1 MKWIA
6 MALLVGAAIV
16 YAVASFQQARHAAW
30 GYVAAFAEAAMV
42 GALAD
47 WFAVVALFR
56 HPLGLPIP
64 HTAIIPSNKDRI
76 GENLA
81 AFICTNFLGTSQVL
95 DKLREFRAADRLAA
109 WLADPHHAQQVS
121 IHLGALLSHALRA
134 LDDEPVRHFFR
145 STVLARLG
153 RVDSTRLLGELLDVL
168 TADGRHQQVLD
179 AALRQLGR
187 VLDDETLKQEVADV
201 VAAEV
206 KYLRFVGLDT
216 AAGRFATEKMVAGVV
231 RLVSEMGEDPA
242 HPLRQRFDEFMRG
255 FIADL
260 KHDAA
265 MREKGERLKAEL
277 LGHPQLATY
286 LHGLWSQVIDWTRQ
300 DLARDDSTLRARAAA
315 ATRALG
321 QQLQDDVAMREWIDA
336 QLLAG
341 APRWIDR
348 YREDIRRYIV
358 NRVSSWNADEMTG
371 ELERNIGRDL
381 QFIRINGTLV
391 GGLAGLLIHAMTE
404 FLRTGT
410 LR

>member
-6 MALLVGAAIV
+6 VALLAGAAIV
-16 YAVASFQQARHAAW
+16 YAVASLLQARHPAW

-64 HTAIIPSNKDRI
+64 HTAIIPGNKDRI

-81 AFICTNFLGTSQVL
+81 VFICSNFLGTAQVL
-95 DKLREFRAADRLAA
+95 EKLRGFRAGDRLAG
-109 WLADPHHAQQVS
+109 WLADPAHAQQVS
-121 IHLGALLSHALRA
+121 VHLGALLTHALRA

-145 STVLARLG
+145 TTVIARLD
-153 RVDSTRLLGELLDVL
+153 RVDSTRLLGEMLDVM

-179 AALRQLGR
+179 AALKQLGH
-187 VLDDETLKQEVADV
+187 VLDDETLKHEVAEV

-206 KYLRFVGLDT
+206 KYLRFVGLDN

-231 RLVSEMGEDPA
+231 RLIGEMGVDAA
-242 HPLRQRFDEFMRG
+242 HPLRQRFDTFMGG
-255 FIADL
+255 FINDL
-260 KHDAA
+260 KHDPA
-265 MREKGERLKAEL
+265 MREKGERLKVEL
-277 LGHPQLATY
+277 LGHPQLAAY
-286 LHGLWSQVIDWTRQ
+286 LHGLWSQVIEWTRQ
-300 DLARDDSTLRARAAA
+300 DLARDDSALRARVAD

-321 QQLQDDVAMREWIDA
+321 EQLQKDDAMRGWIDA
-336 QLLAG
+336 QLLAT

-358 NRVSSWNADEMTG
+358 DRVASWNADEMTG

-391 GGLAGLLIHAMTE
+391 GGLAGLLIHTVTE
-404 FLRTGT
+404 LLRAG
-410 LR
+410 

>member
-1 MKWIA
+1 
-6 MALLVGAAIV
+6 MALLAGAAVV
-16 YAVASFQQARHAAW
+16 YAIASLMHARHTAW
-30 GYVAAFAEAAMV
+30 DYVAAFAEAAMV

-81 AFICTNFLGTSQVL
+81 SFICSNFLGTSQVL
-95 DKLREFRAADRLAA
+95 EKLRDFRAADRLAA
-109 WLADPHHAQQVS
+109 WLAAPAHAQQVA

-134 LDDEPVRHFFR
+134 LDDVAVRHFFR
-145 STVLARLG
+145 ASVLARLD
-153 RVDSTRLLGELLDVL
+153 RVDSTRLLGNLLDVL
-168 TADGRHQQVLD
+168 TTDGRHQQVLD
-179 AALRQLGR
+179 AALRQLGH
-187 VLDDETLKQEVADV
+187 VLDDETLKQEVAEV
-201 VAAEV
+201 VASEV

-216 AAGRFATEKMVAGVV
+216 AAGRFATEKMVAGVA
-231 RLVSEMGEDPA
+231 RLIGEMGDDPE
-242 HPLRQRFDEFMRG
+242 HPLRQRFDTFMVT

-260 KHDAA
+260 KHDPE

-277 LGHPQLATY
+277 LGHPQLAAY

-300 DLARDDSTLRARAAA
+300 DLARDDSTLRTRVAD
-315 ATRALG
+315 ATRGLG
-321 QQLQDDVAMREWIDA
+321 EQLQKDAAMRGWIDA
-336 QLLAG
+336 QLLAT
-341 APRWIDR
+341 APRWIDH

-358 NRVSSWNADEMTG
+358 ERVAGWNADEMTA

-391 GGLAGLLIHAMTE
+391 GGLAGLLIHAITE
-404 FLRTGT
+404 ALRTGVM
-410 LR
+410 R

>member
-6 MALLVGAAIV
+6 MALLAGAAIV
-16 YAVASFQQARHAAW
+16 YGIASLLQAKHAAW

-56 HPLGLPIP
+56 HPFGLPVP

-81 AFICTNFLGTSQVL
+81 TFICSNFLGTTQVL
-95 DKLREFRAADRLAA
+95 EK
-109 WLADPHHAQQVS
+109 V
-121 IHLGALLSHALRA
+121 
-134 LDDEPVRHFFR
+134 
-145 STVLARLG
+145 
-153 RVDSTRLLGELLDVL
+153 RVDSTRLLGNLLDVL

-179 AALRQLGR
+179 AALRQLGH

-206 KYLRFVGLDT
+206 KYLRFVGLDS
-216 AAGRFATEKMVAGVV
+216 AAGRFATEKMVAGVA
-231 RLVSEMGEDPA
+231 RLISEMGEDSA
-242 HPLRQRFDEFMRG
+242 HPLRQRFDAFMST
-255 FIADL
+255 FIAEL
-260 KHDAA
+260 KHDPA
-265 MREKGERLKAEL
+265 MHEKGERLKVEL

-300 DLARDDSTLRARAAA
+300 DLARGDSALHSRAAA
-315 ATRALG
+315 ATQALG
-321 QQLQDDVAMREWIDA
+321 QQLKEDAAMRGWIDA
-336 QLLAG
+336 QLLAS

-358 NRVSSWNADEMTG
+358 DRVSSWNADEMTA

-391 GGLAGLLIHAMTE
+391 GGLAGLLIHAATE
-404 FLRTGT
+404 VLRTGIMH
-410 LR
+410 